1 MKRQKKVYGIEHLKS
16 FYGKLFVTP
25 WVTGLILFFIIPL
38 IQSFYFCFTSATM
51 NDDGLELSRVGLEN
65 FRYILNVDAMY
76 TKNLTKSIASFTY
89 SFPLIIVL
97 SFLLAVILNQKF
109 RGRTF
114 FRALYFLPVIIATG
128 VVMELI
134 LKTRSGGEMSMAGVD
149 SSMAEDMMNTEDMVG
164 MLGLPSDISGYIEK
178 VVNSVMDLVWNS
190 GIQIVLF
197 ISGMQSIPESLYEV
211 SKVEGA
217 SRWEEFWF
225 ITLPMLG
232 RIIVLVG
239 IFTIIELMTSK
250 SDPTMSQAYVL
261 MESMNYGRGSA
272 MLWLYFALI
281 GIIMAALMFIFNR
294 SCLRRW
300 S

>member
-1 MKRQKKVYGIEHLKS
+1 MKKSKRTYGIERLKS
-16 FYGKLFVTP
+16 RYGKLFVTP
-25 WVTGLILFFIIPL
+25 WVIGLILFFIIPL
-38 IQSFYFCFTSATM
+38 LQSFYFCFTSAFM
-51 NDDGLELSRVGLEN
+51 GDGGLELSWIGLDN
-65 FRYILNVDAMY
+65 FKYVLNTDAMY
-76 TKNLTKSIASFTY
+76 TKNLTKSIATFTY

-97 SFLLAVILNQKF
+97 SFLLAVILNQRFK
-109 RGRTF
+109 GRTF

-134 LKTRSGGEMSMAGVD
+134 LKTRSGGEMTMAGVD
-149 SSMAEDMMNTEDMVG
+149 SSMAEDMIRTEDMVG
-164 MLGLPSDISGYIEK
+164 LLGLPSNISEYIEK
-178 VVNSVMDLVWNS
+178 AVSSVMDLVWSS

-217 SRWEEFWF
+217 SKWEEFWF

-239 IFTIIELMTSK
+239 VFTIIELMTSK
-250 SDPTMSQAYVL
+250 NDPTMSQAYVL

-272 MLWLYFALI
+272 MLWLYFLFI
-281 GIIMAALMFIFNR
+281 GIIMSVLMYIFNR
-294 SCLRRW
+294 GCLRRW

>member
-1 MKRQKKVYGIEHLKS
+1 MKKSKKPCGIERLKS
-16 FYGKLFVTP
+16 RYGKLFVTP
-25 WVTGLILFFIIPL
+25 WVIGIVLFFIIPL
-38 IQSFYFCFTSATM
+38 GQSLYFCFTSAFM
-51 NDDGLELSRVGLEN
+51 SDSGLELTWQGFEN
-65 FRYILNVDAMY
+65 FKYIINTDAMY
-76 TKNLTKSIASFTY
+76 TKNLTESIGTFLY

-109 RGRTF
+109 KGRTF

-149 SSMAEDMMNTEDMVG
+149 SSMAEDMIRTEDMVG
-164 MLGLPSDISGYIEK
+164 LLGLPATISEYIEK
-178 VVNSVMDLVWNS
+178 VVSSVMDLVWSS

-197 ISGMQSIPESLYEV
+197 ISGMQSIPEALYEV

-217 SRWEEFWF
+217 SKWEEFWF

-239 IFTIIELMTSK
+239 VFTIIELMTAK

-272 MLWLYFALI
+272 MLWLYFLI
-281 GIIMAALMFIFNR
+281 IGVIMAALMYIFNR
-294 SCLRRW
+294 TCLRRW